1 MSALLTFAGYP
12 FCCIY
17 EFACD
22 FNIGIDLR
30 YSVDQFRSWH
40 NPVVMKLCVITL
52 FAAGSVQQRPCI
64 QYIGCAAFFAAN
76 GDFGFRYRFIGTA
89 DSICPAENCQTGH
102 CQVFADGQRH
112 TVGEQ
117 ACSGAYDG
125 MFIG

>member
-17 EFACD
+17 EFTCD

-30 YSVDQFRSWH
+30 YSVDQFRFWH

-64 QYIGCAAFFAAN
+64 QYIGCASFFAAN
-76 GDFGFRYRFIGTA
+76 GDFGF
-89 DSICPAENCQTGH
+89 SIQERTDDLNIRIDLSD
-102 CQVFADGQRH
+102 FFD
-112 TVGEQ
+112 EI
-117 ACSGAYDG
+117 
-125 MFIG
+125 F